1 MIRIVIV
8 DDQALVRAGLK
19 EILSKDPEFQVVAE
33 GGTGEDAV
41 MLARKEKPDVML
53 LDVSM
58 PGGLNGVEAL
68 ERILRLP
75 TAPKV
80 LMVTQHEE
88 LALVKRLIDMG
99 AAGYLSKGCEASEL
113 TAAIR
118 KAKAGRRVV
127 SQAVAQELALASEN
141 QISKDPF
148 KALSPRELEVIMSQL
163 QAERNNQISSRL
175 HVSTKTIST
184 YKRRAFEKLGIKNDT
199 ELLRLAV
206 AHGLLPELYV
216 QSQPATKS

>member
-1 MIRIVIV
+1 MIKIAIV

-19 EILSKDPEFQVVAE
+19 EILSKDPEFQVIAE
-33 GGTGEDAV
+33 GSKGEDAV
-41 MLARKEKPDVML
+41 LLARKEKPDVML

-58 PGGLNGVEAL
+58 PGGINGVEAL

-75 TAPKV
+75 IPPKV

-113 TAAIR
+113 TSAVR
-118 KAKAGRRVV
+118 KAMTGRRVV
-127 SQAVAQELALASEN
+127 SQAVAQELALANEN

-163 QAERNNQISSRL
+163 HAEKNHEISTRL

-206 AHGLLPELYV
+206 AHGLLPEIYV
-216 QSQPATKS
+216 QSKPNSE